1 MDTRAIIEQRLG
13 ILIPVKL
20 NPCPAIVWRGRGQEI
35 EELGAPEAGGAG
47 GPWGSRSWG
56 PLRLEELG
64 VQGGLLAVWAGSAA
78 FGSWLATSW
87 LCDPGQVP

>member
-35 EELGAPEAGGAG
+35 EELGAPEAGGG
-47 GPWGSRSWG
+47 GSGWGW
-56 PLRLEELG
+56 RLGNEKHMEFLG
-64 VQGGLLAVWAGSAA
+64 G
-78 FGSWLATSW
+78 
-87 LCDPGQVP
+87 